1 MGKAA
6 GDAQGY
12 VAEAHL
18 IPDYGMVAEQVM
30 TRETAGDT
38 DRWVLL
44 PGTLCTDRVFDP
56 LLDNL
61 GIRHGNRRFVAVDA
75 PDVRNFGAR
84 LKAAVTGGEIVCGF
98 SLGALVLAHN
108 LGVLGAARA
117 LVLLACSPFP
127 DPPGNR
133 ANREAV
139 RDRVLGGD
147 ARGWISENWTAMSAS
162 HDTALRDFVV
172 SMAESTTDLIM
183 AQTELAASRPS
194 SEKLLKDTEL
204 PLIFV
209 TGSEDRLT
217 PADSIREIVAEAKL
231 AHLSVVDGL
240 GHFALIE
247 APERVAAAVRI
258 GLEAVAPTSLLD
270 RQLHETRDH
279 ASLAS

>member
-1 MGKAA
+1 
-6 GDAQGY
+6 
-12 VAEAHL
+12 
-18 IPDYGMVAEQVM
+18 M
-30 TRETAGDT
+30 TRETAGDAE
-38 DRWVLL
+38 RWVLL

-61 GIRHGNRRFVAVDA
+61 GIRQGNRHYVSVDA
-75 PDVRNFGAR
+75 PDVRDFGPR
-84 LKAAVTGGEIVCGF
+84 LKAVVTGGEIVCGF

-117 LVLLACSPFP
+117 LVLLASSPFA
-127 DPPGNR
+127 DLPGNR

-147 ARGWISENWTAMSAS
+147 ARGWISENWTAMSAI

-172 SMAESTTDLIM
+172 SMAESTTDSIE

-194 SEKLLKDTEL
+194 SEKLLTDTEL
-204 PLIFV
+204 PLVFV

-217 PADSIREIVAEAKL
+217 PADPIRGIVAGAKL

-247 APERVAAAVRI
+247 APERVAAEVRI
-258 GLEAVAPTSLLD
+258 GLEAVAPVPALGGQSHD
-270 RQLHETRDH
+270 TRDR